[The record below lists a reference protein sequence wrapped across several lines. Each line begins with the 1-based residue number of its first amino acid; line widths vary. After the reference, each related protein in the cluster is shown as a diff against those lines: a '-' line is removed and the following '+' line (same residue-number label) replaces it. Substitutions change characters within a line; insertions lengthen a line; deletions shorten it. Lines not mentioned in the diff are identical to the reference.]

1 MRNMPNMEKEIMHT
15 DPNRTEFDVIVVG
28 GSYAGLSAAMQLA
41 RARRRVLVID
51 AGKRRNRHARHSHG
65 FLTQDGRDAAAIA
78 AEGRAQLRAYPNVAW
93 ANDTAVAAAA
103 AGDGFDVALPD
114 GGSVRGHRLILAG
127 GVTDTLPPVDGLDAR
142 WGSSVF
148 HCPYCHGYELDGG
161 AIGVLAT
168 GEVALH
174 QALML
179 PDWGRVTLL
188 LNDALD
194 PTPVQ
199 LAALASRGVAVERTP
214 VARIDGHADVV
225 LRDGRRLAMAGL
237 FVVTRTH
244 IANPLAQQLGCAMED
259 GPMGRYVATDGQ
271 KASSVPGVF
280 CCGDMARAAGNVAL
294 AVADGALA
302 GIAAHR
308 SLIPELQV
316 LA

>member
-1 MRNMPNMEKEIMHT
+1 MRNMPDMEEKNMYI

-51 AGKRRNRHARHSHG
+51 AGRRRNRFARHSHG
-65 FLTQDGRDAAAIA
+65 FLTQDGREAAAIA
-78 AEGRAQLRAYPNVAW
+78 AEGRAQLRAYANVAW
-93 ANDTAVAAAA
+93 ANETAVAAAV

-127 GVTDTLPPVDGLDAR
+127 GVTDTLPPVDGLEDR

-168 GEVALH
+168 GEASLH

-194 PTPVQ
+194 PTPAR
-199 LAALASRGVAVERTP
+199 LAALGSRGVAVECTP
-214 VARIDGHADVV
+214 VARIEGHADVV
-225 LRDGRRLAMAGL
+225 LRDGRRLVMAGL
-237 FVVTRTH
+237 FVASRTH
-244 IANPLAQQLGCAMED
+244 IASPLARQLGCALED
-259 GPMGRYVATDGQ
+259 GPMGQYVATDAH